1 MRHYT
6 IREERNKTNDRL
18 KKVLNKVSHLLILVA
33 SGYQIAKVG
42 INQVSNVYKLF
53 DFDRKIYLEFKGKKK
68 KKNPGR
74 RRRPKSCSRYY
85 NHIGLE

>member
-53 DFDRKIYLEFKGKKK
+53 DFDRKIYLEFKGKKRK
-68 KKNPGR
+68 KTRDDDDDQRVAAG
-74 RRRPKSCSRYY
+74 
-85 NHIGLE
+85 IITT